1 VTAAL
6 YVSLVAVLVA
16 AVPLTVWL
24 KREGD
29 RSWAAFQRRRSFA
42 AQFAAMSASWMAV
55 SVSIAA
61 NFQPFIAAMN
71 DAAAVTARLAETLAT
86 IPTAPTDE
94 ETPDR

>member
-1 VTAAL
+1 MTAVL
-6 YVSLVAVLVA
+6 YVSLLAVLAA

-29 RSWAAFQRRRSFA
+29 RDWAAYQRRRSFA
-42 AQFAAMSASWMAV
+42 SQFAAISASWAAV
-55 SVSIAA
+55 SVSIVA

-71 DAAAVTARLAETLAT
+71 DAAAATARLADTLAT
-86 IPTAPTDE
+86 LPTPTDE